1 MTIIVLSN
9 PKNFVTEAHKKGVR
23 YEYLKESIECN
34 GAQKTARM
42 FVGRCSRGEQGTLS
56 AATLLNS
63 MTTFEFVRNNPE
75 KQDDDP
81 FSPQNI
87 GDVAIKNEILID
99 FIKILKK
106 DGRI

>member
-1 MTIIVLSN
+1 MTIVVLSN
-9 PKNFVTEAHKKGVR
+9 PNNFVREAHKKGVR

-56 AATLLNS
+56 AATLLNW

-87 GDVAIKNEILID
+87 E
-99 FIKILKK
+99 KK
-106 DGRI
+106 LVVRIGKFL